1 MALTRGKP
9 VTKFAP
15 CPINLHRGW
24 MRVKSVRST
33 HFPLNHPELVLWIP
47 FSCVPL
53 NWVRLCRTFPRLSSF
68 GVRQGYEREAKR

>member
-1 MALTRGKP
+1 
-9 VTKFAP
+9 
-15 CPINLHRGW
+15 